1 MAAYGDHQI
10 IMGDLNGRT
19 STEAAFI
26 HEEHDAHSPMQDICH
41 YEPDVPLQRSNAD
54 LNPTDEHGKFI
65 LSMCKNLQVR
75 ILNGRT
81 AGDRWGV
88 PTRYPLH
95 RKEKPSV
102 IDYGICSARLL
113 PKLNSFYVLPHT
125 ILSDHCCI
133 SLSLSTKYHV
143 DTQDPNTDLANT
155 KEQTTYPKFQWE
167 FLPLFQQNLSED
179 NRFDTLRTA
188 IDNISRRTPTQSD
201 IDQLVEGFHKPV
213 MENAAKSFPSKKI
226 QSKNKSLAK
235 IHKPAKWYN
244 DNCTKAKNK
253 LKRAS
258 RQLNKNPYDRHCQE
272 LFIAARKVYKRTC
285 KEAESQ
291 SRQRLL
297 EKLLEINDPKE
308 FWNMVNDMKGWGRET
323 VDPSDTIPPQDWE
336 EHFQNLLNTKEIQD
350 QNIPKTPN
358 NPSPV
363 MDRKIKMEEL
373 ETVLAKSK
381 FGKARGP
388 DGTLMEYFKYAPE
401 NVRKTL
407 VGLMNIIFPVPF
419 TPRRGQLTSSKPY
432 TKVGQHLTLEITEA

>member
-1 MAAYGDHQI
+1 MRNLNNFIKIGSWNIEGAYFKTNNYYLNKLREPEFLNILKAHDILCVQETHCGPKDIPSHHLKNYNSIPHCRGKSGNNRYFGGMLLLIKKNIRKGVKISNSDNPDILGITLKKEFFNLPEDTLVWFAYASPKNSPYNKGKENVLVKLETAMAAYGDHQI

-19 STEAAFI
+19 STEADFI

-41 YEPDVPLQRSNAD
+41 YEPDVPLQRNNAD
-54 LNPTDEHGKFI
+54 LNPTDEHGKLI

-143 DTQDPNTDLANT
+143 DTQDPNADLANT
-155 KEQTTYPKFQWE
+155 KEQTTYPRFQLK

-244 DNCTKAKNK
+244 DNCTKAKNR

-258 RQLNKNPYDRHCQE
+258 RQLNKNPYDRHCQATWNSGE
-272 LFIAARKVYKRTC
+272 
-285 KEAESQ
+285 
-291 SRQRLL
+291 RL
-297 EKLLEINDPKE
+297 
-308 FWNMVNDMKGWGRET
+308 
-323 VDPSDTIPPQDWE
+323 
-336 EHFQNLLNTKEIQD
+336 
-350 QNIPKTPN
+350 
-358 NPSPV
+358 
-363 MDRKIKMEEL
+363 
-373 ETVLAKSK
+373 
-381 FGKARGP
+381 
-388 DGTLMEYFKYAPE
+388 
-401 NVRKTL
+401 
-407 VGLMNIIFPVPF
+407 
-419 TPRRGQLTSSKPY
+419 
-432 TKVGQHLTLEITEA
+432 